1 VPTQNL
7 NHRRRSLLTLFCG
20 LPAIILVRGAHA
32 TSEARRPAVV
42 ASEDTLAPGDLKQAI
57 HKALQ
62 GQSWQPS
69 DAVKLDVPQMAENG
83 AIVPISVESLLPNTR
98 RILIFAERN
107 PGPLLAE
114 FNLKPVS
121 DAWVSLR
128 VKLNDNG
135 PVLAIAESSG
145 RYYGAQ
151 TYVRVMV
158 GGCG

>member
-1 VPTQNL
+1 MLGLGVRQ
-7 NHRRRSLLTLFCG
+7 SL
-20 LPAIILVRGAHA
+20 GAGPK
-32 TSEARRPAVV
+32 TPSTEGGKSQSSTDFNQVI
-42 ASEDTLAPGDLKQAI
+42 T
-57 HKALQ
+57 KALNSQ
-62 GQSWQPS
+62 PWQPS
-69 DAVKLDVPQMAENG
+69 DALIMEVPHIAENG
-83 AIVPISVESLLPNTR
+83 AIVPIVVESLLPNTR

-114 FNLKPVS
+114 FNLKPGS

-128 VKLNDNG
+128 VKLNDSG